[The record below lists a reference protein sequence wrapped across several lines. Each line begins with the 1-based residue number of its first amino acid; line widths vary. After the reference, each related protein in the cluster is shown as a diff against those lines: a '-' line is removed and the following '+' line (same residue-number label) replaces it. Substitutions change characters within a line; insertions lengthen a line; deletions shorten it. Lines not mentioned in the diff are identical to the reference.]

1 MCWSLQASL
10 VTWVI
15 GLVTG
20 IVLLCRRL
28 PNDIILGLLILTY
41 SSMQLWEAMMW
52 YDQKCGKI
60 NEFGTKLAYIA
71 LWSHV
76 LAIGIGLYIE
86 QKAILPL
93 LIGASLLIYG
103 IYSAPKTWLCTK
115 PGKNGHL
122 AWGFDASF
130 YMIVFGIAI
139 IFCLMY
145 LRPLSHAGIIS
156 FLFLFSFALS
166 YWYGY
171 SAENG
176 AGKSVIGS
184 FWCWVCAAF
193 AVVFLLLPYDNKKEN

>member
-20 IVLLCRRL
+20 VVLLCRRA
-28 PNDIILGLLILTY
+28 PNDITLGLLILTY

-52 YDQKCGKI
+52 YDQKCGTI
-60 NEFGTKLAYIA
+60 NQMGTKLAYIA

-76 LAIGIGLYIE
+76 LAMGIGLYLE
-86 QKAILPL
+86 QKVVLPV
-93 LIGASLLIYG
+93 LIGFVLLIYG
-103 IYSAPKTWLCTK
+103 LYIMPTSWMCSK

-130 YMIVFGIAI
+130 YMIVFGIALL
-139 IFCLMY
+139 FCLIY
-145 LRPLSHAGIIS
+145 LRPISHGAVIS

-166 YWYGY
+166 YWYGF
-171 SAENG
+171 SSGEG
-176 AGKSVIGS
+176 AGKSVVGS

-193 AVVFLLLPYDNKKEN
+193 AIVFLLLPYNEKKND